1 MRRTA
6 MILAAI
12 VFMALLTA
20 ANASIAFAVPPE
32 QWGKQCHEKN
42 ESIGIKGDKNCGFH
56 WSPENR

>member
-1 MRRTA
+1 

-32 QWGKQCHEKN
+32 QWGKQCHDKN
-42 ESIGIKGDKNCGFH
+42 ESIGIKGDKNCGHH